1 MTAVFE
7 PIPMIEHHL
16 VSVVARN
23 GPFAGDPGAPI
34 LSAAGRM
41 NAMPSV
47 MPRLASV

>member
-16 VSVVARN
+16 AALVARN
-23 GPFAGDPGAPI
+23 GPFSCDPGAPI

-41 NAMPSV
+41 NGMPSI
-47 MPRLASV
+47 MPDMASV